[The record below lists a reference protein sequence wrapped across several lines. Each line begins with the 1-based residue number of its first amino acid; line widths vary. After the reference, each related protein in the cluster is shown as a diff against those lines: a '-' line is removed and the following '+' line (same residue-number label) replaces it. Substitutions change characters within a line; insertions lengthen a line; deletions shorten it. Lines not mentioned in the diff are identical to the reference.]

1 MKKYLLTLTFFLTA
15 SQARADL
22 WGGDLPLLAQIVT
35 NTLQTLYHLEKQT
48 QLMRDEMAGIKDR
61 IYRVQTIAQVVQPS
75 QWDEWRDPREA
86 VRRLKIIYHTIPKE
100 YRSEKSDAI
109 ESEISR
115 AMNAI
120 SRIAPGAK
128 TSFESG
134 KELEN
139 RGKDSSPGVAQKL
152 TASGVGSL
160 VTLESQSLVLQS
172 HITSL
177 LTQILA
183 EGNERESRLVVSRGG
198 SFSGLS
204 NNLGNKDGRFSSH
217 VYPMGIGK

>member
-1 MKKYLLTLTFFLTA
+1 MKKFTFAIILTLTT
-15 SQARADL
+15 SQAFADF

-35 NTLQTLYHLEKQT
+35 NTLQTLNQLQRQT
-48 QLMRDEMAGIKDR
+48 QMMRDEMAGIKDR
-61 IYRVQTIAQVVQPS
+61 IYRVQTLAQVVQPS

-86 VRRLKIIYHTIPKE
+86 MRRLKLIYHTIPKE

-109 ESEISR
+109 EAEISR

-120 SRIAPGAK
+120 SQIAPGAK
-128 TSFESG
+128 SSFESG

-152 TASGVGSL
+152 AASGVGSL

-172 HITSL
+172 HIASL

-183 EGNERESRLVVSRGG
+183 DGNERESRLVVSRGD
-198 SFSGLS
+198 SFKGFLT
-204 NNLGNKDGRFSSH
+204 NLGSNDGRFSRH
-217 VYPMGIGK
+217 IFPMGIGK